1 MGAEELI
8 PVLILAIPILVFI
21 FRLVTKGW
29 SGTFDPPNH
38 NCIDQE
44 NLPEKPPEKIP
55 FFSEEADWCFKTL
68 FVIAL
73 ISGVLSYF
81 VLWIRADRI
90 YQIYL
95 WFLEEVFL

>member
-1 MGAEELI
+1 MGKEELI
-8 PVLILAIPILVFI
+8 PIVILAIPILVFI

-29 SGTFDPPNH
+29 SGTFDPPHH
-38 NCIDQE
+38 NRIDQGH
-44 NLPEKPPEKIP
+44 PPEKIP

-68 FVIAL
+68 FVVAL

-81 VLWIRADRI
+81 VIWLRPDGI

-95 WFLEEVFL
+95 WFLE